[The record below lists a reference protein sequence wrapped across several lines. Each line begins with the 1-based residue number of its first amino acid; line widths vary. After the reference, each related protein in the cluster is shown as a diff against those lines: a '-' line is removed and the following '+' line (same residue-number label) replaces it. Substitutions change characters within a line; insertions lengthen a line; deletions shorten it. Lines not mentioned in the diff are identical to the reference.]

1 MNLELLGIYTSFGI
15 LQSYD
20 QVQRIELSINS
31 MRNARYDT
39 RCYFNVRSKQC
50 SVRAAFQR
58 SGPYTTLLNLFFL

>member
-31 MRNARYDT
+31 MCNARYDT
-39 RCYFNVRSKQC
+39 IRDAILTCARN
-50 SVRAAFQR
+50 SVVY
-58 SGPYTTLLNLFFL
+58 GPLPMPDTIRYEMLF